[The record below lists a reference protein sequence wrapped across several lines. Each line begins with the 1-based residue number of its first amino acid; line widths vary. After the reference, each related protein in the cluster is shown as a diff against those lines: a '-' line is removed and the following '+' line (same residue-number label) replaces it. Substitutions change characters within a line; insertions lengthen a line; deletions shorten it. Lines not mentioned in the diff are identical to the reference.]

1 MLHTGFGPR
10 PELVDVAAVDEQWL
24 TAVLRHAGAIT
35 DSRVVGIERTPVGAG
50 QVGDTYRYALR
61 YDQREPS
68 APDAVVA
75 KMPASDESS
84 RAAAVAYRLYE
95 REVRFYQQLATRV
108 GIRTPHCFHAD
119 IDTATGQFVLVFEDL
134 APAASVDQVAGFTV
148 DHARTAISQLASLH
162 APVWNDP
169 ELESSDWLNQN
180 RVQAHT
186 LVDVSPALFDAFAAR
201 YQHSLEPEWLAVV
214 HQLKAHLK
222 AFWLDQPRPWTVFH
236 GDFRPDNMLFD
247 ARGGAIPLATVDW
260 QTIGLGPGLVDLAFL
275 LGTGLDTTTRRECED
290 ALVRAYHE
298 VLVAGGV
305 RDYDWERCWRDYRRY
320 AAYTIYFI
328 VPSAMMVEQTE
339 RGDTIFLS
347 MIRRGAAHVADL
359 DSLSLLAG

>member
-10 PELVDVAAVDEQWL
+10 PELVDAATIDGQWL

-35 DSRVVGIERTPVGAG
+35 DSSIVGIERTPVGAG

-61 YDQREPS
+61 YDRRERS

-75 KMPASDESS
+75 KVSAADESS

-108 GIRTPHCFHAD
+108 GIRTPQCFYAD
-119 IDTATGQFVLVFEDL
+119 IDTATGQFVLVLEDL
-134 APAASVDQVAGFTV
+134 APAASVDQLAGFTV
-148 DHARTAISQLASLH
+148 DHARRAITQLAALH
-162 APVWNDP
+162 APVWNDA
-169 ELESSDWLNQN
+169 ELEEQDWLNHN

-186 LVDVSPALFDAFAAR
+186 LVEVSPALFDAFAAR
-201 YQHSLEPEWLAVV
+201 YQDSLEPEWLAVV
-214 HQLKAHLK
+214 YELKHHLK
-222 AFWLDQPRPWTVFH
+222 AYWLDQPRPWTVFH
-236 GDFRPDNMLFD
+236 GDFRPDNMLFG
-247 ARGGAIPLATVDW
+247 ARGGEIPLATVDW

-275 LGTGLDTTTRRECED
+275 LGTGLATTARREHETE
-290 ALVRAYHE
+290 LVRAYHE
-298 VLVAGGV
+298 ALVAGGV
-305 RDYDWERCWRDYRRY
+305 RDYDWAQCWHDYRRY

-339 RGDTIFLS
+339 RGDIMFLS